1 MSKKTKNKKPML
13 DNPADLT
20 KEQVKEIEAHL
31 AGMMEDA
38 TAVVKDYKAKP
49 TELSEKSY
57 VQVHEDSPFLDEYLK
72 GDKWKR
78 IIKPFAGMKEFLKS
92 FKSSVEP
99 LMNTALLS
107 IFSSN
112 PSERSS

>member
-1 MSKKTKNKKPML
+1 MSKKTKNKKPTF
-13 DNPADLT
+13 DNVENLT
-20 KEQVKEIEAHL
+20 KEQVKEIEKHL
-31 AGMMEDA
+31 AGLMEDA

-49 TELSEKSY
+49 TELSEKAY

-92 FKSSVEP
+92 FTKKLDSKKKK
-99 LMNTALLS
+99 
-107 IFSSN
+107 
-112 PSERSS
+112 